1 MQWVIYYELHPD
13 HAVITRCLGDGSRL
27 ILPNTIQGLPVTEL
41 GADCF
46 AVTLPELMETL
57 SCDAPEPLYKR
68 EKPPIPR
75 EAGNKTLKRLTLP
88 AGLQRLGDRALARCS
103 ALPRVELP
111 ETLHTVGSHCFH
123 YCGALEHMELP
134 QAITALPDYVFAEC
148 RKLTR
153 VSLPKGIRSIG
164 RCCFYNCTHL
174 KSLDLPDA
182 LESIGD
188 RMLMNCFE
196 LKRLAFRIGVN
207 GSALLEEID
216 RVMRVSV
223 RYPEETVEVVLT
235 EYALEYE
242 AIIQAQQFRTHV
254 TGTGGLYRG
263 CFSDRDVDFALYD
276 TYFYHAKLNDPPE
289 LLVELAYDR
298 LRWPRQLRPT
308 PEEDY
313 WSYLQTH
320 IPELAAFLLRE
331 DDLDKL
337 EFLLGTDRL
346 DSEALHTLLDCAEK
360 KENVRFVSRL
370 LEAVG
375 QDSSGSFGADKE
387 FDL

>member
-1 MQWVIYYELHPD
+1 MQWVIYYETYQD
-13 HAVITRCLGDGSRL
+13 HVVITRCLGDEPRL
-27 ILPNTIQGLPVTEL
+27 VLPDTIEGLPVTEL
-41 GADCF
+41 GEDCF
-46 AVTLPELMETL
+46 AGTLPELL
-57 SCDAPEPLYKR
+57 DALRCEGAEPLYKK

-75 EAGNKTLKRLTLP
+75 ATGNKTLKRLTLP
-88 AGLQRLGDRALARCS
+88 ARLQRLGARSLARCS
-103 ALPRVELP
+103 ALPRLELP
-111 ETLHTVGSHCFH
+111 PTLTDIGSHCFH
-123 YCGALEHMELP
+123 YCGALEHIELP
-134 QAITALPDYVFAEC
+134 KGVTTLPDYVFAEC

-153 VSLPKGIRSIG
+153 ISLPNGIRSIG

-174 KSLDLPDA
+174 KSLDLPDT
-182 LESIGD
+182 LETIGD

-196 LKRLAFRIGVN
+196 LNRLAFRIGVN
-207 GSALLEEID
+207 GGALLEEID

-263 CFSDRDVDFALYD
+263 CFSANDVDFALYD

-289 LLVELAYDR
+289 LLVEMAFNR

-313 WSYLQTH
+313 WSYIRSH

-331 DDLDKL
+331 ENMDKL
-337 EFLLGTDRL
+337 EFFLVEDRL
-346 DSEALHTLLDCAEK
+346 DGDALRTLLDCAECK
-360 KENVRFVSRL
+360 GSVRFVSRL

-375 QDSSGSFGADKE
+375 QDHSGSFGADKE